1 LITLFCR
8 GMDLYT
14 HRLTRYWLK
23 FKGSLPDLPP
33 GLVLGCGVTA
43 FDYADAISIVQQKVF
58 KGKELPEIKTK
69 IENIDISTLDK
80 GHVLPNMKD
89 PTLRGVW
96 FPGGYE

>member
-1 LITLFCR
+1 
-8 GMDLYT
+8 M
-14 HRLTRYWLK
+14 TRYWLK

>member
-1 LITLFCR
+1 
-8 GMDLYT
+8 MDLYT

-33 GLVLGCGVTA
+33 GLILGCGVTA

-96 FPGGYE
+96 FPGEYE

>member
-1 LITLFCR
+1 
-8 GMDLYT
+8 M
-14 HRLTRYWLK
+14 TRYW
-23 FKGSLPDLPP
+23 FEFNGSLQELPP
-33 GLVLGCGVTA
+33 GLILGCGVTA

-58 KGKELPEIKTK
+58 KGKVLPEIKTK

-80 GHVLPNMKD
+80 AHVLPNMKD